1 MAFPVQHTVV
11 GSVPVNRKPTLSYS
25 WFCSGDQ
32 QVNGVETRRSDMARK
47 NLIRRAI
54 ENFAEYRGCTVR
66 KWGSAYAIH
75 DEAGMPLARLRPHP
89 EGGFEIDYWS
99 RQR

>member
-1 MAFPVQHTVV
+1 
-11 GSVPVNRKPTLSYS
+11 
-25 WFCSGDQ
+25 
-32 QVNGVETRRSDMARK
+32 MARK

-99 RQR
+99 RQRRWKTVKAYPKFTLPLDEALEFTTEIRYRFS